1 MADSN
6 NGRNSD
12 SDFEEDQPGLDTLL
26 PNLKN
31 VVFIKAILF
40 GLYDC
45 IWIVQLYFDY
55 VDCIWI
61 VRDLAKGV

>member
-31 VVFIKAILF
+31 VVFIKAITSTLSYQVT
-40 GLYDC
+40 G
-45 IWIVQLYFDY
+45 
-55 VDCIWI
+55 
-61 VRDLAKGV
+61 